1 VRLILSLF
9 LLSFPWA
16 ADAQSDI
23 KSAPQSDVT
32 PLSVVG
38 QITGPDGEWDHA
50 AFHPETRRVYVARS
64 SGLLAVDVES
74 EKVIAD
80 FLSGGTMHA
89 VVPLPGGDLLTTVGT
104 KNAAVIVDGRNGRVK
119 ATIPTGEKPDSAA
132 YDPGSNRAYVVNAGT
147 RDISVID
154 LKEQKAVG
162 RIQIEGTLDGIAVGD
177 GRLFVNVRDANQI
190 AVIDL
195 SRHQAGPRFVLDNC
209 EEPTGLAYAPKHR
222 LLIAACTNA
231 KATVI
236 SVDDGKQ
243 VGEVPVGKGADAV
256 LFDDTRGLGF
266 VAAGGS
272 ANLAVIRVS
281 GPKDIAVVQT
291 VDTAEGG
298 RTLAF
303 DSQSGRVYVP
313 VGRLVMPARP
323 GRPMQQQPGSFGI
336 LVLGPPSRE

>member
-1 VRLILSLF
+1 
-9 LLSFPWA
+9 
-16 ADAQSDI
+16 
-23 KSAPQSDVT
+23 
-32 PLSVVG
+32 
-38 QITGPDGEWDHA
+38 
-50 AFHPETRRVYVARS
+50 
-64 SGLLAVDVES
+64 
-74 EKVIAD
+74 
-80 FLSGGTMHA
+80 
-89 VVPLPGGDLLTTVGT
+89 
-104 KNAAVIVDGRNGRVK
+104 
-119 ATIPTGEKPDSAA
+119 
-132 YDPGSNRAYVVNAGT
+132 VVNAGT

-236 SVDDGKQ
+236 SADDGKQ

-256 LFDDTRGLGF
+256 VFDDTRGLGF